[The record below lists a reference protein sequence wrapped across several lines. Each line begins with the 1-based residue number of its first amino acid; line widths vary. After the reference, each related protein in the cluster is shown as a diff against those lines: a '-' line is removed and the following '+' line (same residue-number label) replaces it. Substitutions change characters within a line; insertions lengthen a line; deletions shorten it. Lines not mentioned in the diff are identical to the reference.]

1 MKNQRYLL
9 ISKKDYH
16 MYYFYFKND
25 LKREK
30 IGKTSEFSTRLD
42 AAKYFATIKKMKLKD
57 FLSVFAVSK

>member
-1 MKNQRYLL
+1 
-9 ISKKDYH
+9 